1 MAEKQYTKPRAKI
14 PADVQR
20 IIKIEARHSCVVDF
34 VRVALEMHHI
44 DGNRENNIAENIAYV
59 CANCHS
65 MAENGKITPL
75 ELKEYKKRAREKAD
89 EEGET
94 IRIMRQE
101 LDYYTGGSATISV
114 SHDFNE
120 IQVKYRK
127 ILRDF
132 SEKMI
137 FYQCFIYLVPSFFL
151 DGRGER
157 TREIVRE
164 LLSIKPEEEETIIS
178 HLKSAGII
186 EITGD
191 LVSLKD
197 KMDAKVALGE
207 LIDTGRI
214 DLDKTIHLFVNV

>member
-1 MAEKQYTKPRAKI
+1 MAAKKYDIARKKI
-14 PADVQR
+14 PAEIQR
-20 IIKIEARHSCVVDF
+20 IVKVEARHSCIVDG
-34 VRVALEMHHI
+34 VRVALELHHI
-44 DGNRENNIAENIAYV
+44 DGNRENNDPENIAYI

-65 MAENGKITPL
+65 MAESGKITRL

-89 EEGET
+89 GENEV
-94 IRIMRQE
+94 IAKMQQE
-101 LDYYTGGSATISV
+101 LAYYTGGSSAISV
-114 SHDFNE
+114 SQGFNE
-120 IQVKYRK
+120 IRVKYK
-127 ILRDF
+127 NILRDF

-137 FYQCFIYLVPSFFL
+137 FYQSFIYLIPQFFL
-151 DGRGER
+151 DKRGER

-164 LLSIKPEEEETIIS
+164 LLGVTPDEEETIIS
-178 HLKSAGII
+178 HLKTSGLI

-197 KMDAKVALGE
+197 KTDAKIALGE